1 MIQKNT
7 ELAFIGRNIRQLR
20 RQRGWTIGRLAREVG
35 MAEIPLGRIERGEN
49 APSAAV
55 LFHLSRVLGVTIDTL
70 FSEEPDT
77 LTARQMNASENP
89 FLPTSPTDNL
99 PPRMLAGIQEIINA
113 ICSLEDI
120 CDAQKQAKI
129 PLNIPFE
136 TNIRGIQEL
145 ATAARNYMGIG
156 NGIVFDYIE
165 LFEAIGFRVVFLPLP
180 RESMSLTFYDME
192 NHNAFF
198 FIRHRE
204 NPERQIFH
212 MVYGLGRIFLLSWAN
227 RMGRK
232 PFPPDE
238 DTDPDRSDGTP
249 ARPEPAGGKEK
260 PLTMHRA
267 ARKFAALFLMP
278 EPAVRATVNQ
288 LGIESKQWSWELL
301 LRIKHRF
308 GVSAESFLFRLKELD
323 LITPRL
329 HDRFRKQILAHYET
343 TNYGEPDSS
352 RRILTRNGRVWDLV
366 LTARQRPK
374 AAAEVKQIE
383 ATLNKWRV
391 EKE

>member
-1 MIQKNT
+1 MTIKRRKT
-7 ELAFIGRNIRQLR
+7 KLAFIGRNIRQLR
-20 RQRGWTIGRLAREVG
+20 RQRGWTIARLAKEIG

-70 FSEEPDT
+70 FAEEPDT
-77 LTARQMNASENP
+77 LTARQMSFSENP
-89 FLPTSPTDNL
+89 FLPTRPTDSL
-99 PPRMLAGIQEIINA
+99 PPSILSGIQEVINA

-120 CDAQKQAKI
+120 CNAQKQAKI

-136 TNIRGIQEL
+136 PNIRGIQEL
-145 ATAARNYMGIG
+145 AASARNYMGIG

-180 RESMSLTFYDME
+180 RETMSLTFYDTE
-192 NHNAFF
+192 NQNAFF
-198 FIRHRE
+198 FIRNRE

-212 MVYGLGRIFLLSWAN
+212 MVYGLGRIFLLSRAN
-227 RMGRK
+227 HTGKK
-232 PFPPDE
+232 PFP
-238 DTDPDRSDGTP
+238 SDGESSDRTTP
-249 ARPEPAGGKEK
+249 QGEEEK

-278 EPAVRATVNQ
+278 ETAVRATVSQ
-288 LGIESKQWSWELL
+288 LGIKNRQWSWELL

-308 GVSAESFLFRLKELD
+308 GVSTESFLFRLKELD

-329 HDRFRKQILAHYET
+329 HDRFRKQILSYYEAT
-343 TNYGEPDSS
+343 GYGEPDSS
-352 RRILTRNGRVWDLV
+352 RRILSKNGRVWDLM
-366 LTARQRPK
+366 LTARQHPE
-374 AAAEVKQIE
+374 AADEVSRIE
-383 ATLNKWRV
+383 KTLNKWKV
-391 EKE
+391 IKV